1 MEDKVEK
8 DRAALAK
15 ERTAFERSL
24 RPPHTNTLMAL
35 AHALIIVCVL
45 SQGEEAASKEA
56 S

>member
-24 RPPHTNTLMAL
+24 RPPSHQHLDGAGARLNNYLCAF
-35 AHALIIVCVL
+35 AGRR
-45 SQGEEAASKEA
+45 SS
-56 S
+56 